1 MGEITARPAITP
13 PITSATLA
21 ALAAEW
27 RPAAAVARPPSRAF
41 SIWEITT
48 WILPMAAEHLR
59 RVLRQNP
66 DLPQG
71 QVRGSAGPDARSESG
86 TRWFSLAEVAT
97 LRHHFATTGA
107 AHKSYLPHRPTGALA
122 PFIALTGPL
131 GASGRTT
138 TTLHLACA
146 AALAGYKVLVID
158 ADPGGRLAD
167 SLGADSSATAQGDT
181 LLPLIARGFGLH
193 LRQINAGRLD
203 RGEAPLAVDDSIATA
218 LAMDP
223 ASLPRPGA
231 WPGLDVIAAHP
242 DLGLADLQ
250 IAGWRNMARSWDAGQ
265 AVAQALNV
273 TGGGAGFR
281 QRYDLI
287 LCDMGRGLGPLTMAL
302 LSAADLLLIPVR
314 TAAQGPDLASLA
326 SALQMQEATA
336 TMTARALGQPAPS
349 LGWRRLMTLQ
359 IGAAPTFVPT
369 TIPGTTRLPHP
380 LPLIPQINIAGPA
393 HFYDLDYRDVGR
405 LPYAPLRDACDA
417 AWRGLAAVLAGLW
430 AEDAAKTESI
440 VRK

>member
-1 MGEITARPAITP
+1 MGEIKA
-13 PITSATLA
+13 TSATLA
-21 ALAAEW
+21 TLAADW
-27 RPAAAVARPPSRAF
+27 PSAAPLTSPAARPISRAV

-71 QVRGSAGPDARSESG
+71 QVGGSAGPDARSEGG

-122 PFIALTGPL
+122 PLIALTGPL

-146 AALAGYKVLVID
+146 AALAGYRVLVID
-158 ADPGGRLAD
+158 ADPGGRLGQV
-167 SLGADSSATAQGDT
+167 LGATIGAHADGDT

-223 ASLPRPGA
+223 ASLPRPSP

-250 IAGWRNMARSWDAGQ
+250 IAGWRSAARSWDVGQ
-265 AVAQALNV
+265 AVAQAI
-273 TGGGAGFR
+273 GAAGLR

-287 LCDMGRGLGPLTMAL
+287 LCDMGRGLGPLNMAL

-314 TAAQGPDLASLA
+314 GQGPDLASPDLI
-326 SALQMQEATA
+326 SLVRALQMQEATA
-336 TMTARALGQPAPS
+336 TMTARALGQPAQP
-349 LGWRRLMTLQ
+349 LGWRRLLLLQ
-359 IGAAPTFVPT
+359 IGAAAASG
-369 TIPGTTRLPHP
+369 PGAALGITRLPHP
-380 LPLIPQINIAGPA
+380 LPLIPQIGTAGTT
-393 HFYDLDYRDVGR
+393 HFYDLDYRMVGR

-417 AWRGLAAVLAGLW
+417 AWRGLADVLAGLW
-430 AEDAAKTESI
+430 AEDAAKTES
-440 VRK
+440 VMVK